1 MKHFTSLLLCILFV
15 LSVFANQK
23 YEATIDLKK
32 IRKDKVFVT
41 VKVPSCA
48 TQIATWCMPA
58 IVPGTYAKYD
68 YGRFIT
74 NFKAYNNR
82 GKRLKTQ
89 RKNSNEFL
97 ILNALELASISYKV
111 NDTWDASSKNNYVF
125 QPAGTNIEK
134 NKNVV
139 LNHFGFVGYL
149 ADMQNYNYEITIKK
163 PSNFKASTSLK
174 VKNIDPETDLEFA
187 NNYLQLADS
196 PTLYCNSDTLTF
208 KCKNTNIHIDV
219 YSSQG
224 IVNAKKI
231 QRCISPL
238 ANALALF
245 FNQLPINDY
254 HFLFYF
260 SGTNDH
266 KVWGTGASGALEHNY
281 SSFYFLPEI
290 EDTVTLYSLI
300 NDIAAHEFLHILTP
314 LNIHSYEIENFDFIA
329 PKMSEHLWMY
339 EGVTEYFSH
348 LVQVRSGLITEQELI
363 TTMENKI
370 KASNE
375 YPVFS
380 FTDMSKNVCIA
391 PFKDY
396 FENVYQKGALLAFL
410 LDIELTT
417 LSNNKF
423 GLFELMN
430 SLTLKYGPNKPF
442 IDSTLFDEITQATHP
457 KIKDFFN
464 RYIIEKDTLPYAEYL
479 KKIGWTYN
487 DSITDSVYY
496 FGKFGFMASADK
508 NGFKVVKTEEDRNY
522 FGLKNKDNLLSIDG
536 KNVDNNP
543 DVLDQ
548 IFNPKTNNKLQLEVL
563 RNGKK
568 IQLDA
573 KPNKRNKIK
582 YNSIHLQTDFTKQQK
597 DLRNKLFGNN
607 NLKEQ

>member
-1 MKHFTSLLLCILFV
+1 
-15 LSVFANQK
+15 
-23 YEATIDLKK
+23 
-32 IRKDKVFVT
+32 
-41 VKVPSCA
+41 
-48 TQIATWCMPA
+48 
-58 IVPGTYAKYD
+58 
-68 YGRFIT
+68 
-74 NFKAYNNR
+74 
-82 GKRLKTQ
+82 
-89 RKNSNEFL
+89 
-97 ILNALELASISYKV
+97 
-111 NDTWDASSKNNYVF
+111 
-125 QPAGTNIEK
+125 
-134 NKNVV
+134 
-139 LNHFGFVGYL
+139 
-149 ADMQNYNYEITIKK
+149 
-163 PSNFKASTSLK
+163 
-174 VKNIDPETDLEFA
+174 
-187 NNYLQLADS
+187 
-196 PTLYCNSDTLTF
+196 
-208 KCKNTNIHIDV
+208 
-219 YSSQG
+219 
-224 IVNAKKI
+224 
-231 QRCISPL
+231 
-238 ANALALF
+238 
-245 FNQLPINDY
+245 
-254 HFLFYF
+254 
-260 SGTNDH
+260 
-266 KVWGTGASGALEHNY
+266 
-281 SSFYFLPEI
+281 
-290 EDTVTLYSLI
+290 
-300 NDIAAHEFLHILTP
+300 
-314 LNIHSYEIENFDFIA
+314 
-329 PKMSEHLWMY
+329 
-339 EGVTEYFSH
+339 
-348 LVQVRSGLITEQELI
+348 
-363 TTMENKI
+363 MENKI

-380 FTDMSKNVCIA
+380 FTDMSKNVCTA

-457 KIKDFFN
+457 KIRDFFN
-464 RYIIEKDTLPYAEYL
+464 RYIIEKDTLPYAEYF

-607 NLKEQ
+607 NLKE